1 MPRHRGAHPLESIR
15 DAIRGSDPMLRDCR
29 RCAGHVAVFLR
40 RCLVSRNAQ
49 AGSSNRPAPPT
60 HPMPRVAIV
69 TLGGM
74 RPPGFGC
81 AGPTGSPRTTRPRAR
96 DMAGRR
102 TDGDFART
110 HQHSVQPWQV
120 PRLQV
125 QSACRSREQR
135 LLHGDEILVGVEH
148 DVAHAGATEPVAPAE
163 QSEASWNTIMVP
175 GAVWRAAGCSVAVEA
190 LQKAQWDMRA
200 AGGLADVL
208 RRIRRAMEHRP
219 AHRFVEHFDAVQGR
233 LVTISAGQSF
243 QHIQRVFHQVRI
255 LRPFAHARQTAVVE
269 TIL

>member
-1 MPRHRGAHPLESIR
+1 
-15 DAIRGSDPMLRDCR
+15 
-29 RCAGHVAVFLR
+29 
-40 RCLVSRNAQ
+40 
-49 AGSSNRPAPPT
+49 
-60 HPMPRVAIV
+60 
-69 TLGGM
+69 
-74 RPPGFGC
+74 
-81 AGPTGSPRTTRPRAR
+81 
-96 DMAGRR
+96 MAGRR

-135 LLHGDEILVGVEH
+135 FLHGDEILVGVEH

-163 QSEASWNTIMVP
+163 QSEAVMEYDYGFRAQY
-175 GAVWRAAGCSVAVEA
+175 GAQPSVGVAVEA

-219 AHRFVEHFDAVQGR
+219 AHRFVEHFDAV
-233 LVTISAGQSF
+233 
-243 QHIQRVFHQVRI
+243 
-255 LRPFAHARQTAVVE
+255 
-269 TIL
+269 

>member
-1 MPRHRGAHPLESIR
+1 MTPYASQIPCFEIAAVARVPRRFSFAAAWFRGTRKLVAPIDLPRRRIPCRALQSRYLAVCVRPVSAVQGPPVLHAPLAHKY
-15 DAIRGSDPMLRDCR
+15 
-29 RCAGHVAVFLR
+29 
-40 RCLVSRNAQ
+40 
-49 AGSSNRPAPPT
+49 
-60 HPMPRVAIV
+60 
-69 TLGGM
+69 
-74 RPPGFGC
+74 
-81 AGPTGSPRTTRPRAR
+81 R

-135 LLHGDEILVGVEH
+135 FLHGDEILVGVEH

-163 QSEASWNTIMVP
+163 QSEAVMEYDYGFRAQY
-175 GAVWRAAGCSVAVEA
+175 GAQPSVGFAVEA

-219 AHRFVEHFDAVQGR
+219 AHRFVEHFDAV
-233 LVTISAGQSF
+233 
-243 QHIQRVFHQVRI
+243 
-255 LRPFAHARQTAVVE
+255 
-269 TIL
+269 